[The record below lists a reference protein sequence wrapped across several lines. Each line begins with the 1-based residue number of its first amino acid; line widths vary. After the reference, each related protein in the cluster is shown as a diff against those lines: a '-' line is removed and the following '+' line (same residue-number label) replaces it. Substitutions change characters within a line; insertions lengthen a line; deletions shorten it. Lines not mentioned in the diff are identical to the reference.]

1 MPKTLVKKRGIILKT
16 TYFVKTDIGRQREKN
31 EDAYLVHVP
40 KSRTK
45 KEIYGSLYAVA
56 DGVGGY
62 SRGDYASKLALKI
75 INDTY
80 YSQSSDID
88 PILRLKNAILRANEI
103 IYQENLKNSEKNRMS
118 TTIVV
123 AIIIGKKA
131 IIANVGD
138 SRAYLIN
145 KKTIRQITR
154 DHSLV
159 DEQVRAG
166 IITKEE
172 AKRSRYK
179 NIITRSIGSERD
191 VEIDFYTIELKNG
204 DIILLTTDGLT
215 RVVDDLEI
223 YKKTIFNSPKKAV
236 ESLID
241 LANKRGGPDNITVC
255 LVKIGSSNSLFLLI
269 PSLLILLTL
278 LFIFLFKP
286 SIFGIKT
293 GTLSID
299 SE

>member
-1 MPKTLVKKRGIILKT
+1 MPKTLVKKGSVILKT
-16 TYFVKTDIGRQREKN
+16 NYYVKSDIGKSREKN
-31 EDAYLVHVP
+31 EDAYFVHEP
-40 KSRTK
+40 INK
-45 KEIYGSLYAVA
+45 KKREIYGSLYAVA

-75 INDTY
+75 INDSY

-88 PILRLKNAILRANEI
+88 PILRLKNAILKANER
-103 IYQENLKNSEKNRMS
+103 IYQENLKNSENNRMS
-118 TTIVV
+118 TTVVV
-123 AIIIGKKA
+123 AVILGKKA

-145 KKTIRQITR
+145 KKTIKQITR

-172 AKRSRYK
+172 AKRSRYR

-191 VEIDFYTIELKNG
+191 VEVDFYTLELRKG
-204 DIILLTTDGLT
+204 DNILLTTDGLI
-215 RVVDDLEI
+215 RVVDDVEI

-236 ESLID
+236 DSLIE
-241 LANKRGGPDNITVC
+241 LANKRGV
-255 LVKIGSSNSLFLLI
+255 LI
-269 PSLLILLTL
+269 I
-278 LFIFLFKP
+278 
-286 SIFGIKT
+286 
-293 GTLSID
+293 
-299 SE
+299 